1 MSAPVIS
8 IAPNAPIKQVL
19 QIFLAHP
26 IHHLPVVD
34 ADRRVVGMVSS
45 ADVLKLQF
53 FMPASAQPVVE
64 NQWTVERLMRSPAIV
79 VGEHESVQRCA
90 ELMASNG
97 VHSLP
102 VVDRDGALIGI
113 VTTTD
118 LMRCSLNPPP
128 DAPSSVFDALKA
140 RPLADERVKTA
151 LASARRA
158 VATNHDPYSIATTL
172 LHMEQRVNALQAVAV
187 AAKRYMNAGQDERLH
202 VALAKAIERAD
213 RFDEAT
219 RHPAVLGLS

>member
-8 IAPNAPIKQVL
+8 IAPDAPIKWVL
-19 QIFLAHP
+19 ETFLAHP

-34 ADRRVVGMVSS
+34 ADRRVVGILSS

-53 FMPASAQPVVE
+53 FMPASAKPIVE
-64 NQWTVERLMRSPAIV
+64 NQWTVERVMRSPAIV
-79 VGEHESVQRCA
+79 VTEHESLQRCA

-102 VVDRDGALIGI
+102 VVDRDETLIGI
-113 VTTTD
+113 ITTTD
-118 LMRCSLNPPP
+118 LMRCCLNPPP
-128 DAPSSVFDALKA
+128 DVSSSASDALKVL
-140 RPLADERVKTA
+140 PLADERVKGA
-151 LASARRA
+151 VASARRA
-158 VATNHDPYSIATTL
+158 VATNHDPYAIATTL
-172 LHMEQRVNALQAVAV
+172 LHMEQRVSALQAVAV
-187 AAKRYMNAGQDERLH
+187 AAKRYLNAGQDERLH
-202 VALAKAIERAD
+202 AALAKTIERAD